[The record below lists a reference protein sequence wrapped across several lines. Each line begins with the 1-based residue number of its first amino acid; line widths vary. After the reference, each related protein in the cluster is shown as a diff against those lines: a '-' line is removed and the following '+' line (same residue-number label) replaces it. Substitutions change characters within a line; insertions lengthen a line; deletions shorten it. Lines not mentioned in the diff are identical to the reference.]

1 MKDKNDN
8 TFIESE
14 EELDKIFEDAKNNKI
29 SKAVKKAKR
38 FSTLKMII
46 ISFFTFIILTLIIT
60 AIGEKIIFRKKS
72 AYIFKIDYQYTV
84 QAPNKF
90 PGEYYTWK
98 DAFSGE
104 TKHYTFKYINGKRVF
119 TGEYGIKY
127 SWLDE
132 ILYEGNGSFLSELD
146 ITDEK
151 FHYLPRYNNVGQKLM
166 VFYYPYVDYD
176 SKYSNDLSLL
186 EDIGDDKFMEMAL
199 SFDKPYSIDEVNSM
213 IPKDINL
220 TWYWVD
226 SIKEDH
232 KESQKH
238 YFDTQEIGN
247 GEKIEVEQF
256 ADVCYEDY
264 AYGIKAQNEYGEK
277 IQNPEKYFIEALKEG
292 KITHIYD
299 IMSGDDGE
307 LTKDD
312 IKVQGIVVT
321 GDAENLK
328 SLRNLPFI
336 KASSLGIV
344 TDKY

>member
-1 MKDKNDN
+1 MKDNNDN

-29 SKAVKKAKR
+29 RKAVKKAKR
-38 FSTLKMII
+38 LSTLKMIL
-46 ISFFTFIILTLIIT
+46 ISLSTLIIL
-60 AIGEKIIFRKKS
+60 AITITTIGNEIIGTRLHD
-72 AYIFKIDYQYTV
+72 YISTIDYQYTV

-90 PGEYYTWK
+90 PGMFSTFK
-98 DAFSGE
+98 NAFRGE
-104 TKHYTFKYINGKRVF
+104 TQHHTFKYINGKRVF
-119 TGEYGIKY
+119 TGEYGITY
-127 SWLDE
+127 NWINE
-132 ILYEGNGSFLSELD
+132 NFTEGTGSFVRHTEMTNEELN
-146 ITDEK
+146 
-151 FHYLPRYNNVGQKLM
+151 FLPRYNNIGQKLM
-166 VFYYPYVDYD
+166 IFYYPYVDYG

-186 EDIGDDKFMEMAL
+186 EDVGNDKFMEIAL
-199 SFDKPYSIDEVNSM
+199 SFDKSYSINEVDTM

-226 SIKEDH
+226 SINDDNKDR
-232 KESQKH
+232 QKH
-238 YFDTQEIGN
+238 YFDIQENSN

-256 ADVCYEDY
+256 VNFCYEDD

-277 IQNPEKYFIEALKEG
+277 IKNPEEYFIEALKEG

-299 IMSGDDGE
+299 IMSGEDGE

-312 IKVQGIVVT
+312 IRVQGIVVT

-328 SLRNLPFI
+328 FLRELPFI
-336 KASSLGIV
+336 KASSLGVV